1 VSASH
6 AAGPAPDRL
15 RSPLTAL
22 APEVKVVGLVAF
34 LVAVAVTPPTAP
46 WALAAQGAVAV
57 AVAGLA
63 LVDWRAVAGRL
74 ALDLPLAV
82 LAVAYAV
89 AGRGPHVEVLGLAL
103 SEPGLRVG
111 LGILAKATI
120 GIVAVSALA
129 ASTSVPDTI
138 AGLARVGAPAWFRQL
153 LALSARQLQVLRAD
167 LSRIRRAVEVRTAST
182 RRSVALAAGARSLG
196 SLFIRSTER
205 ADNLRLAAEL
215 RGGDAATGIAL
226 PSPATRSTPSAPGHG
241 PADGRR
247 TVPAWAWGLFPAVL
261 AVATSVVLR

>member
-15 RSPLTAL
+15 RGPLTTL
-22 APEVKVVGLVAF
+22 AAEVKVVGLVAF
-34 LVAVAVTPPTAP
+34 LVVVAVTPPTAP
-46 WALAAQGAVAV
+46 WALAAQGGIAVAV
-57 AVAGLA
+57 AVLA
-63 LVDWRAVAGRL
+63 LVDWRGVAGRP

-82 LAVAYAV
+82 LAVAYAL
-89 AGRGPHVEVLGLAL
+89 AGRAPHVEVLGLSL
-103 SEPGLRVG
+103 SQPGLRVG
-111 LGILAKATI
+111 LGVVAKATI

-129 ASTSVPDTI
+129 GSTSVPDTI

-167 LSRIRRAVEVRTAST
+167 LARIRRAVEVRAASS

-205 ADNLRLAAEL
+205 ADTLRLAAEL
-215 RGGDAATGIAL
+215 RGGDAMTAVA
-226 PSPATRSTPSAPGHG
+226 PAVAS
-241 PADGRR
+241 DGRR
-247 TVPAWAWGLFPAVL
+247 TVPAWAWGLLPAIAAL
-261 AVATSVVLR
+261 AVSVGLR

>member
-1 VSASH
+1 MSSSH

-15 RSPLTAL
+15 RGPLTGL

-34 LVAVAVTPPTAP
+34 LVVVAVTPPSAP
-46 WALAAQGAVAV
+46 WALAAQGAIAVAV
-57 AVAGLA
+57 AVVA
-63 LVDWRAVAGRL
+63 LVDGRAVAGRL

-82 LAVAYAV
+82 LAVAYAL
-89 AGRGPHVEVLGLAL
+89 AGRGPHVDVLGLSL

-138 AGLARVGAPAWFRQL
+138 AGLGRVGAPAWFRQL

-167 LSRIRRAVEVRTAST
+167 LARIRRAVELRTASQ
-182 RRSVALAAGARSLG
+182 RRTVALAAGARSLG

-215 RGGDAATGIAL
+215 RGGDAMTAAA
-226 PSPATRSTPSAPGHG
+226 PPAHG
-241 PADGRR
+241 AGSSGRR
-247 TVPAWAWGLFPAVL
+247 TVPAWAVGLLPAAG
-261 AVATSVVLR
+261 AVMVSVVLR

>member
-1 VSASH
+1 MSASH

-15 RSPLTAL
+15 CSPLTGL

-34 LVAVAVTPPTAP
+34 LVVVAVTPPTAP
-46 WALAAQGAVAV
+46 WALAAQGGIAVAV
-57 AVAGLA
+57 AVAALA
-63 LVDWRAVAGRL
+63 DWRAVTGRL
-74 ALDLPLAV
+74 ALDLPLVV
-82 LAVAYAV
+82 LAAAYAL
-89 AGRGPHVEVLGLAL
+89 AGRAPRVEVLGLSL
-103 SEPGLRVG
+103 SQPGLHVG

-129 ASTSVPDTI
+129 ASTSVPATI

-167 LSRIRRAVEVRTAST
+167 LARIRRAVGVRTASS

-215 RGGDAATGIAL
+215 RGGDALTAV
-226 PSPATRSTPSAPGHG
+226 APTAGAAG
-241 PADGRR
+241 ADGRR
-247 TVPAWAWGLFPAVL
+247 TVPAWAWGLLPA
-261 AVATSVVLR
+261 AVAVAMSVGLR